1 MRVRAGGGWVRL
13 GRRRG
18 FLLIVVLM
26 GLLVMSATVASV
38 VRTSWSGTRQ
48 AQWEQ
53 AAWQAE
59 WLLEAGADFS
69 RAAVRA
75 DSTWE
80 GATWRVPGAVLSGG
94 EGEVVARVKV
104 VGERRVV
111 VLRARYPVGG
121 ARAVTREVE
130 VGLE

>member
-1 MRVRAGGGWVRL
+1 MRARVAGGWVEH

-26 GLLVMSATVASV
+26 GLLVMSSTVASV
-38 VRTSWSGTRQ
+38 VRTAWSGTRQ

-59 WLLEAGADFS
+59 WLLEAGAEFS

-75 DSTWE
+75 DAAWE
-80 GATWRVPGAVLSGG
+80 GGTWRVPGAVLEGG
-94 EGEVVARVKV
+94 EGEVVARVKS

-111 VLRARYPVGG
+111 VLRARYPLGG

>member
-38 VRTSWSGTRQ
+38 VRTAWSGTRQ

-59 WLLEAGADFS
+59 WLLEAGWLE
-69 RAAVRA
+69 AAPLAATPLVPLA
-75 DSTWE
+75 SSCDEMTTW
-80 GATWRVPGAVLSGG
+80 A
-94 EGEVVARVKV
+94 
-104 VGERRVV
+104 
-111 VLRARYPVGG
+111 LRWKPICMTY
-121 ARAVTREVE
+121 VTNIE
-130 VGLE
+130 